1 MGKTRIK
8 SNPPETIK
16 SLNPDRN
23 QFEIPFKLNVDQ
35 LQLNP
40 YPR

>member
-1 MGKTRIK
+1 MEKTRIK

-23 QFEIPFKLNVDQ
+23 KFEPIGKNVDQ

-40 YPR
+40 HPR